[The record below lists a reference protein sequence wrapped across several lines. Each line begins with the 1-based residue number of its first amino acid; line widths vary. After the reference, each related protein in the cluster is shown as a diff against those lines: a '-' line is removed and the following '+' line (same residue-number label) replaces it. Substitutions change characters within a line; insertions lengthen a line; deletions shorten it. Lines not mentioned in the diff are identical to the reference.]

1 MKHILLNFI
10 FILSLAGLVSAQGEY
25 VPPTK
30 NRAVQKIVT
39 EDGDTILAVSLR
51 EVNIPSGMDKKKY
64 YDDLSKMI
72 YHVRKVYPYAQ
83 IAAEIINEYDSVYA
97 SLDRRRDKK
106 RFMRHIERDLKDE
119 FADDLKNLTVTQGKY
134 LIKLINR
141 ETGTTSFD
149 IIKNLKGGL
158 SAYFWQGLAKLF
170 GGDLKDEYQKD
181 ADDAM
186 LEYIVKKIERGEI
199 YVPPRERKTVITV
212 DAADKKY

>member
-83 IAAEIINEYDSVYA
+83 IAAEIINEYDSV
-97 SLDRRRDKK
+97 
-106 RFMRHIERDLKDE
+106 
-119 FADDLKNLTVTQGKY
+119 
-134 LIKLINR
+134 
-141 ETGTTSFD
+141 
-149 IIKNLKGGL
+149 
-158 SAYFWQGLAKLF
+158 
-170 GGDLKDEYQKD
+170 
-181 ADDAM
+181 
-186 LEYIVKKIERGEI
+186 
-199 YVPPRERKTVITV
+199 
-212 DAADKKY
+212 